1 MAYSTGARNGLKL
14 AAVWAGM
21 LGAMALTFLHFGEL
35 RGALGLKLDQGDFGT
50 LADASTKNPPDAGS
64 SRPSD
69 RTVEIRAASN
79 GHFHT
84 TAYVNGQPVD
94 VMVDTGATLVALT
107 WEDAQRAGLFLK
119 DQDFRHKVSTAN
131 GTARVAAVTLDRVSI
146 GDITVRNVQ
155 AAVAEPGKLQTTL
168 LGMTFLGEL
177 SRTEMTR
184 GTLVLQQ

>member
-21 LGAMALTFLHFGEL
+21 LGALLLTFLNFGEL
-35 RGALGLKLDQGDFGT
+35 REALGLKLDSSNFGM
-50 LADASTKNPPDAGS
+50 LASADSPAVNSASKS
-64 SRPSD
+64 SD
-69 RTVEIRAASN
+69 RTVEIRASSN

-84 TAYVNGQPVD
+84 TAYVNGRPVD
-94 VMVDTGATLVALT
+94 VMVDTGATIVALT
-107 WEDAQRAGLFLK
+107 WEDAQRAGLSIK
-119 DQDFRHKVSTAN
+119 NGDFRHKVSTAN
-131 GTARVAAVTLDRVSI
+131 GTARVAAVTLDRISI

-184 GTLVLQQ
+184 GMLVLQQ

>member
-21 LGAMALTFLHFGEL
+21 LGALGLTFFHFGEL
-35 RGALGLKLDQGDFGT
+35 RQALGLKLEARDFGT
-50 LADASTKNPPDAGS
+50 LTEAPSKSPGSASGKA
-64 SRPSD
+64 SD
-69 RTVEIRAASN
+69 RTVEIRAAGN

-84 TAYVNGQPVD
+84 TAYVNGRPVD
-94 VMVDTGATLVALT
+94 VMVDTGATIVALT
-107 WEDAQRAGLFLK
+107 WEDAQRAGLFVK
-119 DQDFRHKVSTAN
+119 DRDFRHKVSTAN
-131 GTARVAAVTLDRVSI
+131 GTARVAAVTLDSVSI
-146 GDITVRNVQ
+146 GDIVVRNVQ

-184 GTLVLQQ
+184 GTLLLQQ